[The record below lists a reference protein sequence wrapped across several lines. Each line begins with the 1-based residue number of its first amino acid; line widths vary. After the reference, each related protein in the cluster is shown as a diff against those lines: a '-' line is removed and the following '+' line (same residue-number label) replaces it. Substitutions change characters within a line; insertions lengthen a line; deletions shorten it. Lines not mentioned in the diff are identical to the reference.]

1 MLKNFEQID
10 LISKSEKIPFEEV
23 VAMDLNLSGVA
34 SSEPFNRL
42 RFNVCT
48 NNKLYFSI
56 ENNRLSNYLIES
68 NKLFFQDKLLYN
80 ISDFSEDVCEI
91 FYTRKNDKVI
101 CFNPNHRS
109 QCKGCKFCYQPKS
122 SDTEYISEELIFSSF
137 KKWMK
142 LNNLTNLSH
151 IEQVAIVTGCFKNE
165 DLLVNYL
172 MQLRSY
178 LYKLGFDKE
187 ILYFGMISKMENLFK
202 LKSILPLNICFTI
215 ECFSNRENILK
226 NEKNIG
232 LEKITEL
239 MKESIHLNIKT
250 NFSYIL
256 GLDSLGVFKTGINKM
271 KKLINTFPIISL
283 YQTNDYREKFRTP
296 EANSIEYYLKSR
308 KYIEKLFSD
317 TDLRP
322 NSWNNY
328 RSLWRTCYGV
338 NNIKI

>member
-1 MLKNFEQID
+1 
-10 LISKSEKIPFEEV
+10 
-23 VAMDLNLSGVA
+23 
-34 SSEPFNRL
+34 
-42 RFNVCT
+42 
-48 NNKLYFSI
+48 
-56 ENNRLSNYLIES
+56 
-68 NKLFFQDKLLYN
+68 
-80 ISDFSEDVCEI
+80 
-91 FYTRKNDKVI
+91 
-101 CFNPNHRS
+101 
-109 QCKGCKFCYQPKS
+109 
-122 SDTEYISEELIFSSF
+122 
-137 KKWMK
+137 
-142 LNNLTNLSH
+142 
-151 IEQVAIVTGCFKNE
+151 
-165 DLLVNYL
+165 
-172 MQLRSY
+172 
-178 LYKLGFDKE
+178 
-187 ILYFGMISKMENLFK
+187 
-202 LKSILPLNICFTI
+202 
-215 ECFSNRENILK
+215 
-226 NEKNIG
+226 
-232 LEKITEL
+232 